1 MDMSRIKLMKYLK
14 DILRLHGRF
23 RQGHVWTQ
31 FHRAR
36 EQVPQMQPAN
46 QQHFNGSQGFLLITP
61 RQFYK
66 ATGNGPFSSMIYH
79 DFPVYDR

>member
-46 QQHFNGSQGFLLITP
+46 
-61 RQFYK
+61 
-66 ATGNGPFSSMIYH
+66 
-79 DFPVYDR
+79 